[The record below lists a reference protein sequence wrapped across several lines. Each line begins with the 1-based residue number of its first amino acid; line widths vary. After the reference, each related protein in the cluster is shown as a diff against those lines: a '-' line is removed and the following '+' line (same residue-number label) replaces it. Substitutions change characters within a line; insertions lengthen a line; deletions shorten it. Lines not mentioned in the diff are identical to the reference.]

1 MKWLVEKRIIA
12 GGFGLAILI
21 FGAVNINSYQNTT
34 QLFERQ
40 KRVEQT
46 YEVLQEI
53 KDVLT
58 TLRDAER
65 ARRGYIITGKEFY
78 LGTYNKAIQE
88 INTKF
93 DLVRHST
100 ADNPNHQYK
109 LDLIKP
115 LIDERVA
122 LIQKSVELYKQNPS
136 DRETQI
142 ELTDEGI
149 ALHDRISQVFSEME
163 AEEKLLLQRRTADSE
178 ASFRNTVLMKIV
190 GFGISFGLLLA
201 VYLLLHRQIRKR
213 QQAEEIWRESE
224 QRYRNLFEFHP
235 HPLWVYDQET
245 LACLAVNEAAI
256 KHYGYSQAEFLAM
269 TIKDIYL
276 DSDVQKLTWSA
287 KLAGVWQHQKR
298 DGTVIDVEISSHEL
312 AFAGRQAR
320 LMLALNI
327 TEEKQAQEAIK
338 VSEEKFRQIAENIHE
353 VFWMMDTNLNHL
365 LYVNPAYEKIWG
377 RDCESLY
384 ANPKSFLDGVHLE
397 DKARVMENIAE
408 NLTKEYEIEYRI
420 VRPDGA
426 IRWIS
431 DRCFPIQ
438 NSAGEVYRRIGV
450 VRDITERKRAEEIR
464 RNLEKEREL
473 GELKLRFFSMASHE
487 FRTPLST
494 ILISAQL
501 LENSSPNW
509 TPEKKLKNLHR
520 IQSAAKT
527 MTQLLTDILTLT
539 RAESGKLEFKP
550 ERLDLDKFCRDLV
563 EEVELS
569 SRAQQNIF
577 FISHCPGKNGYLD
590 EKLLR
595 SILSNLLSNAVKY
608 SREDSHIY
616 FTLDC
621 ESDKV
626 IFEFQDQGIG
636 IPSEDQENLFESFH
650 RGQNVGDVP
659 GTGLGLAV
667 VKKCVDLHGG
677 SITVQSKV
685 GVGTTFTVTLPF
697 KNCPVLT
704 GVI

>member
-1 MKWLVEKRIIA
+1 MKWQLEKKIIA
-12 GGFGLAILI
+12 GGFGLAMLIL
-21 FGAVNINSYQNTT
+21 GAVNINSYRNTT

-46 YEVLQEI
+46 YEVLEDI

-78 LGTYNKAIQE
+78 LGTYYKAIEE

-93 DLVRHST
+93 NLARRST
-100 ADNPNHQYK
+100 ADNSHHQYK

-115 LIDERVA
+115 LIDERVG
-122 LIQKSVELYKQNPS
+122 LIQKSVELYKQNPL
-136 DRETQI
+136 DKQTQI

-149 ALHDRISQVFSEME
+149 ALHDKIAQVISEIE
-163 AEEKLLLQRRTADSE
+163 TEEKLLLQRRAAASSL
-178 ASFRNTVLMKIV
+178 SFRDAVTMQIA
-190 GFGISFGLLLA
+190 GFAISFGLLLA
-201 VYLLLHRQIRKR
+201 VYWLLLAQIKKRK
-213 QQAEEIWRESE
+213 ISE
-224 QRYRNLFEFHP
+224 
-235 HPLWVYDQET
+235 D
-245 LACLAVNEAAI
+245 
-256 KHYGYSQAEFLAM
+256 
-269 TIKDIYL
+269 
-276 DSDVQKLTWSA
+276 
-287 KLAGVWQHQKR
+287 
-298 DGTVIDVEISSHEL
+298 
-312 AFAGRQAR
+312 
-320 LMLALNI
+320 
-327 TEEKQAQEAIK
+327 
-338 VSEEKFRQIAENIHE
+338 KFRQMAENIDE
-353 VFWMMDTNLNHL
+353 VFWMNDGEIKTL

-377 RDCESLY
+377 RDCTSLY
-384 ANPKSFLDGVHLE
+384 ANPKSFLEAVHPE
-397 DKARVMENIAE
+397 DKLRVMA
-408 NLTKEYEIEYRI
+408 NLEQNATKGYEIEYKI

-426 IRWIS
+426 IRWIC

-438 NSAGEVYRRIGV
+438 NSAGEVYRRIGIAQ
-450 VRDITERKRAEEIR
+450 DITERKRAEAIR
-464 RNLEKEREL
+464 HKLEQQKEL
-473 GELKLRFFSMASHE
+473 SELKLRFFSMASHE

-550 ERLDLDKFCRDLV
+550 ESLDLDKFCNDLV

-569 SRAQQNIF
+569 YSAQQSIF
-577 FISHCPGKNGYLD
+577 FISHCPGKTGYLD

-621 ESDKV
+621 ESDTV
-626 IFEFQDQGIG
+626 IIFEIQDQGIG
-636 IPSEDQENLFESFH
+636 ISTEDQEKLFESFH

-677 SITVQSKV
+677 RITVNSKV
-685 GVGTTFTVTLPF
+685 GVGTTFTVSLPF

>member
-1 MKWLVEKRIIA
+1 MKWQLEKKIIA

-21 FGAVNINSYQNTT
+21 LGAVNINSYQNTT

-46 YEVLQEI
+46 YEVLQQI

-65 ARRGYIITGKEFY
+65 SRRGYIITGKEFY
-78 LGTYNKAIQE
+78 LGTYNRAIQE

-93 DLVRHST
+93 NQVRRST
-100 ADNPNHQYK
+100 ADNANHQYK
-109 LDLIKP
+109 LDLLKP
-115 LIDERVA
+115 LIDERVG

-136 DRETQI
+136 DKQTQI
-142 ELTDEGI
+142 NLTDEGI
-149 ALHDRISQVFSEME
+149 AIHDKISRFISAME
-163 AEEKLLLQRRTADSE
+163 AEEKLLLQRRNEDYE
-178 ASFRNTVLMKIV
+178 AIWRNIALANFL
-190 GFGISFGLLLA
+190 GSGISFSLLFT
-201 VYLLLHRQIRKR
+201 VYLLMHRQIKKR
-213 QQAEEIWRESE
+213 QQAEEILRDSE

-235 HPLWVYDQET
+235 HPLWVYDRET
-245 LACLAVNEAAI
+245 LAILAVNEAAI
-256 KHYGYSQAEFLAM
+256 KHYGYSQAEFLTM

-276 DSDVQKLTWSA
+276 PANLLNLTWEA
-287 KLAGVWQHQKR
+287 KLVGVWQHQKR
-298 DGTVIDVEISSHEL
+298 DGSMIDVEIASHEL
-312 AFAGRQAR
+312 VFAGREAR
-320 LMLALNI
+320 LMLAVDI

-338 VSEEKFRQIAENIHE
+338 ASEEKFRQIAENIHE
-353 VFWMMDTNLNHL
+353 VFWMSDTNFNHL

-377 RDCESLY
+377 RDCKSLY
-384 ANPKSFLDGVHLE
+384 ANPKSFLDGVYPEDQAQVIDNLE
-397 DKARVMENIAE
+397 KNY
-408 NLTKEYEIEYRI
+408 TKEYEIEYRI

-426 IRWIS
+426 IRWIC
-431 DRCFPIQ
+431 DRSFPIQ
-438 NSAGEVYRRIGV
+438 NPAGEVYRRINV
-450 VRDITERKRAEEIR
+450 SQDITERKRAEEIR
-464 RNLEKEREL
+464 RNLEQEREL

-501 LENSSPNW
+501 LESSSPNW
-509 TPEKKLKNLHR
+509 TQEKKVKNLHR

-550 ERLDLDKFCRDLV
+550 ERLDLDKFCNDLV

-569 SRAQQNIF
+569 SRAQQSIF
-577 FISHCPGKNGYLD
+577 FISHCSGQNCYLD

-621 ESDKV
+621 ELDKI
-626 IFEFQDQGIG
+626 IFEIQDQGIG
-636 IPSEDQENLFESFH
+636 ISTEDQEKLFESFH

-667 VKKCVDLHGG
+667 VKKCVDLQGG

-697 KNCPVLT
+697 KNCPVLSR
-704 GVI
+704 VI

>member
-1 MKWLVEKRIIA
+1 
-12 GGFGLAILI
+12 
-21 FGAVNINSYQNTT
+21 
-34 QLFERQ
+34 
-40 KRVEQT
+40 
-46 YEVLQEI
+46 
-53 KDVLT
+53 
-58 TLRDAER
+58 
-65 ARRGYIITGKEFY
+65 
-78 LGTYNKAIQE
+78 
-88 INTKF
+88 
-93 DLVRHST
+93 
-100 ADNPNHQYK
+100 
-109 LDLIKP
+109 
-115 LIDERVA
+115 
-122 LIQKSVELYKQNPS
+122 
-136 DRETQI
+136 
-142 ELTDEGI
+142 
-149 ALHDRISQVFSEME
+149 ME

-178 ASFRNTVLMKIV
+178 AIFRNTVLMKIV
-190 GFGISFGLLLA
+190 GFAISFGLLLT
-201 VYLLLHRQIRKR
+201 VYLLLLAKIKKR
-213 QQAEEIWRESE
+213 Q
-224 QRYRNLFEFHP
+224 L
-235 HPLWVYDQET
+235 
-245 LACLAVNEAAI
+245 
-256 KHYGYSQAEFLAM
+256 
-269 TIKDIYL
+269 
-276 DSDVQKLTWSA
+276 
-287 KLAGVWQHQKR
+287 
-298 DGTVIDVEISSHEL
+298 
-312 AFAGRQAR
+312 
-320 LMLALNI
+320 
-327 TEEKQAQEAIK
+327 
-338 VSEEKFRQIAENIHE
+338 SEEKFRQMAENIDE
-353 VFWMMDTNLNHL
+353 VFWISDVKLKTL

-377 RDCESLY
+377 RECKSLY
-384 ANPKSFLDGVHLE
+384 ANPKSFLEAVHPE

-408 NLTKEYEIEYRI
+408 NATKEYEIEYRI
-420 VRPDGA
+420 VQPDGA
-426 IRWIS
+426 IRWIC

-438 NSAGEVYRRIGV
+438 NSAGEVYRRTGISQ
-450 VRDITERKRAEEIR
+450 DITERKRAEEIR

-577 FISHCPGKNGYLD
+577 FISHCPVKNGYLD

-621 ESDKV
+621 ESESV
-626 IFEFQDQGIG
+626 IFEIQDQGIG
-636 IPSEDQENLFESFH
+636 ISREDQENLFESFH